1 MSKKRINQ
9 TNNKGITMDEKYVLE
24 LGKIL
29 NSIDNL
35 IKVQDKN
42 HTEFKELLEKQKDKT
57 ESDIK
62 ELKAALEKE
71 KEKCEKETKI
81 LNQRIEKLEK
91 FDIKVIA
98 YSTIAATIVTLSLR
112 FLPMLEIFSHSA
124 KH

>member
-1 MSKKRINQ
+1 MSKKRTTE

-35 IKVQDKN
+35 VKVQDKN
-42 HTEFKELLEKQKDKT
+42 HSEFKELLEKQKDKT
-57 ESDIK
+57 ESEIK
-62 ELKAALEKE
+62 ELKIALEKQ
-71 KEKCEKETKI
+71 KEKCDEKDKELTK
-81 LNQRIEKLEK
+81 RVEKLEK

-98 YSTIAATIVTLSLR
+98 YSTLAATLVTLSLR
-112 FLPMLEIFSHSA
+112 FLPMLEIFSQSA